1 VSSSEPRPYFFRPEG
16 DALIPQPETRGPW
29 GQTMHGRMLGGLV
42 AREAQKVMDQDSD
55 LFCSRL
61 TIDMFR
67 SIGLIPLTVATRSIR
82 EGRRIRVLEVSITSD
97 GDVVGQGIAVLLR
110 KSEQPPGEHRGTPA
124 WSAPTPAQIGPP
136 VSRPTGAGGFAAP
149 WDSWPIAGEGA
160 DKGMRGGMWM
170 RDKLDLVQGEPLT
183 GLVRL
188 GLASDLASP
197 IANASTEGLGFINAD
212 YTVYLA
218 REPVGEIIGIQPV
231 AHLSELGIAVSQS
244 VAHDDHGPVG
254 FISNTGLA
262 NSMSQSQA
270 DNPPP
275 PPA

>member
-1 VSSSEPRPYFFRPEG
+1 MSSSEPRPYFFRPEG
-16 DALIPQPETRGPW
+16 DTLVPEPATRGPW
-29 GQTMHGRMLGGLV
+29 GETMHGRMLGGLV
-42 AREAQKVMDQDSD
+42 AREAQKVMDSDAD

-67 SIGLIPLTVATRSIR
+67 SIGLIPLTVTSRSIR
-82 EGRRIRVLEVSITSD
+82 EGRRIRVVEVSITSG

-124 WSAPTPAQIGPP
+124 WSAPTPDEMGPP
-136 VSRPTGAGGFAAP
+136 VSRPSGSGFTAP
-149 WDSWPIAGEGA
+149 WDSWPIAGEGTNR
-160 DKGMRGGMWM
+160 GMRGGMWM
-170 RDKLDLVQGEPLT
+170 RDKLELVEGEPLT

-197 IANASTEGLGFINAD
+197 IANSSTEGLGFINAD

-218 REPVGEIIGIQPV
+218 REPEGEIIGIQPV

-244 VAHDDHGPVG
+244 VAHDERGPLG
-254 FISNTGLA
+254 FIANTALA
-262 NSMSQSQA
+262 NSMARSKV

-275 PPA
+275 A